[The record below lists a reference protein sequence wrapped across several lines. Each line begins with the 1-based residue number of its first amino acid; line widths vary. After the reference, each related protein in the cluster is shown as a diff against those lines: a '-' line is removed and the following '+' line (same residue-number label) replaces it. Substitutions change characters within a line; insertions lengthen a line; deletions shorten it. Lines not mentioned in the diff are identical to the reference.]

1 MKKQKLFNLGW
12 LYSDQRD
19 DYIKMFFTNAADI
32 TNENVIEF
40 NDTLTDEILGK
51 GAFPNDIADL
61 FNTLPICI
69 VNKMLNVYDEEFFE
83 QTKDRI
89 DEYKAGVYD
98 PYIEDEDRPLLDKDI
113 ETVLNYMEE
122 QKAKK

>member
-1 MKKQKLFNLGW
+1 MKERKLFKLAW
-12 LYSDQRD
+12 TYSDYRD
-19 DYIKMFFTNAADI
+19 EEVKRYFTHAADI

-51 GAFPNDIADL
+51 DAFPNEIADM

-69 VNKMLNVYDEEFFE
+69 VNKMLNVYDDEFFE
-83 QTKDRI
+83 ITKKLI
-89 DEYKAGVYD
+89 DKYKAGVYD

-122 QKAKK
+122 QKAKN